1 MRTKVSLSLFNSS
14 PHNSVDLG
22 ELEHERNRMSNPIG
36 RETVEERRIG
46 SMNGDYVFCDGD
58 IAEEEHVP
66 RILLDK
72 ERAEKNKLKEEL
84 KEQIRLY
91 DFEKSLMLSRF
102 EDERAIVREQRDQ
115 MLEKIRS
122 GQIYE
127 RSLIKEVKNVVS
139 ERDMLKKELVFY
151 KTRAYEDAVEVT
163 PRRSS
168 AVTPPRRQ
176 SNGSGRRLSAQS
188 RSSVESVV
196 QDQYAKHMK
205 SYVRQLKQGSSSP
218 NANCGLRAAS
228 TGNLAPGR
236 KSV

>member
-1 MRTKVSLSLFNSS
+1 MD
-14 PHNSVDLG
+14 PE
-22 ELEHERNRMSNPIG
+22 ELEHNDRMANIIG
-36 RETVEERRIG
+36 REMGEERRIG
-46 SMNGDYVFCDGD
+46 SMNGEYVFCDGD

-66 RILLDK
+66 IILLDK

-84 KEQIRLY
+84 KEQIRLH

-115 MLEKIRS
+115 MLEKIRG

-127 RSLIKEVKNVVS
+127 RSLIKEVKNVAH
-139 ERDMLKKELVFY
+139 ERDMLRKELLYY
-151 KTRAYEDAVEVT
+151 KTKANEDAVVVT

-168 AVTPPRRQ
+168 AVTPSRRQ
-176 SNGSGRRLSAQS
+176 TNGSGRRLSAQS

-196 QDQYAKHMK
+196 HNQYAKHMK

-228 TGNLAPGR
+228 TGNLVPGR
-236 KSV
+236 NSV